1 MRVLRRLEMLGV
13 AAISATLFL
22 VAPARAAATYPSQK
36 EDDYLA
42 RDFKFQTGDVL
53 PEVRLL

>member
-1 MRVLRRLEMLGV
+1 MRVLRRLEMLGL

-22 VAPARAAATYPSQK
+22 VAPVRAAATYPGQK

-42 RDFKFQTGDVL
+42 CDFKFQTGDVL